1 MTGVLTTTGAPAI
14 LIVTEA
20 EIGEKVAV
28 PDCAAVTAQ
37 LPAFKKF
44 KVELVI
50 EQISPVVVENTTP
63 PPLDAVA
70 ARVSD
75 LLARFTGVAGVK
87 EIICGSRVT
96 SNETLYR
103 SEARYEE
110 LASL

>member
-1 MTGVLTTTGAPAI
+1 MTGVLTTTGMPAI
-14 LIVTEA
+14 LIFTEA

-75 LLARFTGVAGVK
+75 LSIRFTEVVGLKVIV
-87 EIICGSRVT
+87 CGSLVT
-96 SNETLYR
+96 SNETL
-103 SEARYEE
+103 
-110 LASL
+110 